1 MRTGFLMGK
10 RKGTVPLRR
19 PRHIWEDNTKMNIQ
33 EVGWEGVDLINLAQG
48 KVRWRAVLNAVMKF
62 RFPYNSG
69 FFFQQA
75 EEVLASE

>member
-1 MRTGFLMGK
+1 
-10 RKGTVPLRR
+10 
-19 PRHIWEDNTKMNIQ
+19 MNIQ